1 MCCKRKKGAGVQW
14 WQVGNSGIMQDAE
27 QCVDEL
33 TLPDY
38 VAFGQ
43 PQDLALPDQMHRFV
57 TFDRPPRS
65 FC

>member
-1 MCCKRKKGAGVQW
+1 
-14 WQVGNSGIMQDAE
+14 MQDAE

>member
-1 MCCKRKKGAGVQW
+1 
-14 WQVGNSGIMQDAE
+14 MQDAE

-43 PQDLALPDQMHRFV
+43 PPDPALPDEMHRFV

>member
-1 MCCKRKKGAGVQW
+1 
-14 WQVGNSGIMQDAE
+14 MQDAE

-43 PQDLALPDQMHRFV
+43 APDL
-57 TFDRPPRS
+57 DRLSSS
-65 FC
+65 FKRETHYSFL